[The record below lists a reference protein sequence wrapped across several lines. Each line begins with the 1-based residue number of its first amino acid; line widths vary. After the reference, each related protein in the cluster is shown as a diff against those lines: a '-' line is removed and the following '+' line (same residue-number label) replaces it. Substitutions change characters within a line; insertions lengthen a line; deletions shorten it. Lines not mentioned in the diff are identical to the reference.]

1 MMSATPPDLSSGV
14 AIEDLPDGGMIQGK
28 VGSEDVIVA
37 RSGGEY
43 FAIAASCPHYG
54 GPLVRGLIVGEEIR
68 CPLHH
73 ACFSMRTG
81 EVLRPPAFDA
91 IDCWRIEQLNGRVYV
106 REKLAPRTPVRRL
119 EAPRET
125 PSAILIVGGGA
136 AGFSAADTLRHEGY
150 EGPLTLVT
158 ADDAAPY
165 DRPNLSK
172 EYLAGK
178 APDEWLPLRPAQY
191 YADTHIDLVL
201 NAKAA
206 SIDIARQE
214 VQLTSG
220 RTLRFDRLALATGA
234 EPVRLSI
241 PGASEQQLLYL
252 RTYADSRAL
261 IARAASAKQVL
272 VLGGGFIGL
281 EVAASL
287 RERNVGVHVVARG
300 KEPLERALG
309 KELGEFVRRLHE
321 EHGVVF
327 HMEDAVSGVDGRRA
341 HLRSGTTLDVDFA
354 VVGAGVHPSSALA
367 EKAGL
372 RTDRGGIVVNEYLE
386 TSTPGI
392 FAAGDVT
399 CWPDPRTGELIRV
412 EHWVVAE
419 RQGQAAA
426 RNMLGYRERFRA
438 VPYFWTRQYGVAIKY
453 VGYAATWDH
462 AEISGDM
469 SARNCTVRFTRGG
482 KTLAVATVGRDRGNL
497 QAEAAMEAAI

>member
-214 VQLTSG
+214 VQLTSSASTDWPLLRVRSRFG
-220 RTLRFDRLALATGA
+220 SPFQGPQSSSSCTFVPMPTRARSLRVPHPRSRCSCSVVVSSAWRLRLLCGSATLACT
-234 EPVRLSI
+234 
-241 PGASEQQLLYL
+241 
-252 RTYADSRAL
+252 
-261 IARAASAKQVL
+261 
-272 VLGGGFIGL
+272 
-281 EVAASL
+281 SL
-287 RERNVGVHVVARG
+287 RE
-300 KEPLERALG
+300 ERS
-309 KELGEFVRRLHE
+309 R
-321 EHGVVF
+321 
-327 HMEDAVSGVDGRRA
+327 
-341 HLRSGTTLDVDFA
+341 
-354 VVGAGVHPSSALA
+354 SSALLA
-367 EKAGL
+367 
-372 RTDRGGIVVNEYLE
+372 RSLE
-386 TSTPGI
+386 NS
-392 FAAGDVT
+392 
-399 CWPDPRTGELIRV
+399 C
-412 EHWVVAE
+412 
-419 RQGQAAA
+419 
-426 RNMLGYRERFRA
+426 
-438 VPYFWTRQYGVAIKY
+438 
-453 VGYAATWDH
+453 VGCMRSMVLCSIWR
-462 AEISGDM
+462 M
-469 SARNCTVRFTRGG
+469 R
-482 KTLAVATVGRDRGNL
+482 
-497 QAEAAMEAAI
+497 